1 MTPKPS
7 RLSRLLAIV
16 PYFQARDGIQISQAM
31 ADLGVTERELYAD
44 LNLLF
49 VCGLPGG
56 YGGDL
61 IELNF
66 PFYDDPKDLVE
77 VEFRQG
83 TVRVGFSAGMDRP
96 LRLTRAEATP
106 LLVAL
111 RQLVKTPGLVDSA
124 AVDRAIAK
132 IENAVG
138 ARVTGV
144 AAAVDT
150 ARPDDADSTYAT
162 IKSAVR
168 DQRALRLKYYTATS
182 DTTSTRTVDPI
193 AVKVVDNAMYLE
205 AWCREAEDRR
215 LFRFDRVDEAEAL
228 DEPSR
233 PRADPESA
241 AVSPVLS
248 QNPDLPVAVIEID
261 HEALW
266 ILDYSSAEP
275 IDDVLAADTKDR
287 PVRARLVFGS
297 VNWLTRFLL
306 GFGGDVRLVRIESP
320 VAGPPPPATADAVTA
335 AMADLAAAAR
345 ARYA

>member
-1 MTPKPS
+1 M
-7 RLSRLLAIV
+7 
-16 PYFQARDGIQISQAM
+16 
-31 ADLGVTERELYAD
+31 
-44 LNLLF
+44 
-49 VCGLPGG
+49 
-56 YGGDL
+56 
-61 IELNF
+61 
-66 PFYDDPKDLVE
+66 
-77 VEFRQG
+77 
-83 TVRVGFSAGMDRP
+83 
-96 LRLTRAEATP
+96 
-106 LLVAL
+106 AL

-287 PVRARLVFGS
+287 PVHRGS
-297 VNWLTRFLL
+297 CSVRQLADRFLL

-345 ARYA
+345 ADTRNRCSGSMAG